1 MADAAELLTHKK
13 IFNDHLRRRN
23 YQLSSY
29 HFSSIFLWQ
38 DFFDFTF
45 EIIDGYLCV
54 FAKHVFGNF
63 LYLPPLGPDLDMAI
77 IEKCFRQ
84 MNAMNS
90 KPAFSRIENVAEED
104 IKHFNPKR
112 YKITEKSKEYC
123 YWKED
128 NDKTETVLF
137 HQKLTDK
144 CKVFIS
150 TSIKGSGLTIKPET
164 IKHSKQI

>member
-128 NDKTETVLF
+128 MYE
-137 HQKLTDK
+137 
-144 CKVFIS
+144 
-150 TSIKGSGLTIKPET
+150 
-164 IKHSKQI
+164 